1 MRTLLLLSLLS
12 ACTPGDSDK
21 GDGLDSSVAD
31 TSGSGSDTQ
40 AAVDTAPV
48 DVPSGTNGTLPDEA
62 LEAPEFS
69 ATNRDGG
76 ARDRQDLLGHPTVMW
91 FYPAAGT
98 YG

>member
-1 MRTLLLLSLLS
+1 MT
-12 ACTPGDSDK
+12 
-21 GDGLDSSVAD
+21 D

-40 AAVDTAPV
+40 AGVDTGPV
-48 DVPSGTNGTLPDEA
+48 KVPSGTNGTLPDEA
-62 LEAPEFS
+62 LEAPDFR